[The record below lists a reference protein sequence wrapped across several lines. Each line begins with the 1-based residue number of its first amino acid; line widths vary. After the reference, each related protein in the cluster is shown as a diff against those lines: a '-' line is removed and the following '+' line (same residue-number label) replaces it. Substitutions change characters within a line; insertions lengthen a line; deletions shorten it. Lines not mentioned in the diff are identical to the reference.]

1 MKLGTK
7 ARYAVMAMVDLA
19 RHEGTAP
26 VPLGEIAERQGISL
40 LYLEQIFSRL
50 RRAGL
55 VEATRGPHGGFGLAR
70 QAAELRIADIVLAV
84 EEDIRV
90 TRCEAGSPEGCMA
103 DKARCLTHDLW
114 EELGRQIFL
123 FLSSVTLED
132 VSEGRLLGAARLFA
146 PEPVS
151 AASAPSVT
159 SAAE

>member
-19 RHEGTAP
+19 RHGNAAP
-26 VPLGEIAERQGISL
+26 VPLTEVAERQGISL
-40 LYLEQIFSRL
+40 LYLEQLFGRL

-55 VEATRGPHGGFGLAR
+55 VAATRGPGGGFALAR
-70 QAAELRIADIVLAV
+70 PAEALRIADIVMAV
-84 EEDIRV
+84 DEEIKA

-123 FLSSVTLED
+123 FLNAVTLAD
-132 VSEGRLLGAARLFA
+132 VAEGRMLGAARLFA
-146 PEPVS
+146 PEHVD
-151 AASAPSVT
+151 
-159 SAAE
+159 AAE

>member
-19 RHEGTAP
+19 RHGEDIP

-40 LYLEQIFSRL
+40 LYLEQLFGRL

-55 VEATRGPHGGFGLAR
+55 VAATRGPGGGFALAHP
-70 QAAELRIADIVLAV
+70 AEGLRIVDIVLAV
-84 EEDIRV
+84 DEDIKA
-90 TRCEAGSPEGCMA
+90 TRCEGGSPEGCMA

-123 FLSSVTLED
+123 FLSAVTLAD
-132 VSEGRLLGAARLFA
+132 VIEGRLLGAARLFA
-146 PEPVS
+146 PEP
-151 AASAPSVT
+151 A